1 MGSCNCGDCERL
13 LQPYVDRELSQEE
26 RVEIEVHLASCAH
39 CARCYR
45 LEAGFRGQLRKLGSE
60 QMPAGL
66 KAKLAALRTP
76 L

>member
-1 MGSCNCGDCERL
+1 MGNCNCADCERR
-13 LQPYVDRELSQEE
+13 LQQYVDRELSPSDRAEVEE
-26 RVEIEVHLASCAH
+26 HLATCSY

-45 LEAGFRGQLRKLGSE
+45 LEEGLRGQLRKLATGE
-60 QMPAGL
+60 MPPGL